1 MNNVKDNYTRKVMI
15 KSIVIMA
22 VLVLITIIV
31 LAPIYILFV
40 NATRDPQAITN
51 HPLSFIPG
59 TSFIRNIKETIN
71 LNKIGKIS
79 YSAWIG
85 YRNSFFITVS
95 ATALCIF
102 FSALT
107 AYGLVIYDFKLST
120 PAYTFILAVMMVP
133 VQVTSVGFVQF
144 MGKLKL
150 TDTYWPLIV
159 PAIAAPAIV
168 FYMRQYMKAN
178 FPTEIVEAARID
190 GSGELSTFVRIA
202 IPMLKPAVGVQ
213 AIFCFIANWNNF
225 YTPSMILIS
234 REFKQYT
241 MPMMVESILSND
253 KLSDQGVR
261 YCAIVLSIL
270 PNIIIYCCLSRLIV
284 DNVAEGGVKE

>member
-1 MNNVKDNYTRKVMI
+1 MNNAKDNYTRKVMI

-270 PNIIIYCCLSRLIV
+270 PIIVIYCCLSRLIV

>member
-1 MNNVKDNYTRKVMI
+1 MNNAKDNYTRKVMI

-51 HPLSFIPG
+51 HPLSFMPG

-270 PNIIIYCCLSRLIV
+270 PIIIIYCCLSRLIV

>member
-1 MNNVKDNYTRKVMI
+1 MNNTNDNYTRKVMI

-213 AIFCFIANWNNF
+213 AIFVFIANWNNF

-270 PNIIIYCCLSRLIV
+270 PIIVIYCFLSRLIV

>member
-1 MNNVKDNYTRKVMI
+1 MNDVKDNYSRKVMI
-15 KSIVIMA
+15 KSVIIMA
-22 VLVLITIIV
+22 ILILLTIICI
-31 LAPIYILFV
+31 LPIWILFT
-40 NATRDPQAITN
+40 NSTRAPQDITN
-51 HPLSFIPG
+51 TPLSFIPG
-59 TSFIRNIKETIN
+59 GSFIRNIKETVH
-71 LNKIGKIS
+71 LNKIGKIT
-79 YSAWIG
+79 YSALIG
-85 YRNSFFITVS
+85 YRNSFFITIC
-95 ATALCIF
+95 ATALTVF

-107 AYGLVIYDFKLST
+107 AYGLVIYDFKLAT

-144 MGKLKL
+144 MLKIKL
-150 TDTYWPLIV
+150 TDTYWPLIL

-202 IPMLKPAVGVQ
+202 LPMLKPAVGVQ

-234 REFKQYT
+234 REMKKYT
-241 MPMMVESILSND
+241 MPMMVSSILSND

-261 YCAIVLSIL
+261 YCAITLSIL
-270 PNIIIYCCLSRLIV
+270 PIIFVYICLSRLIV

>member
-1 MNNVKDNYTRKVMI
+1 MNNTNDNYTRKVMI

-234 REFKQYT
+234 RNFKQYT

-270 PNIIIYCCLSRLIV
+270 PIIVIYCFLSRLIV

>member
-51 HPLSFIPG
+51 HPLSFMPG

-270 PNIIIYCCLSRLIV
+270 PIIIIYCCLSRLIV

>member
-1 MNNVKDNYTRKVMI
+1 MNNVKDNYSRKVMI

-51 HPLSFIPG
+51 HPLSFMPG

-270 PNIIIYCCLSRLIV
+270 PIIIIYCCLSRLIV

>member
-1 MNNVKDNYTRKVMI
+1 MNNTNDNYTRKVMI
-15 KSIVIMA
+15 KSIMIMA

-168 FYMRQYMKAN
+168 F
-178 FPTEIVEAARID
+178 
-190 GSGELSTFVRIA
+190 
-202 IPMLKPAVGVQ
+202 
-213 AIFCFIANWNNF
+213 
-225 YTPSMILIS
+225 
-234 REFKQYT
+234 
-241 MPMMVESILSND
+241 
-253 KLSDQGVR
+253 
-261 YCAIVLSIL
+261 
-270 PNIIIYCCLSRLIV
+270 
-284 DNVAEGGVKE
+284 

>member
-1 MNNVKDNYTRKVMI
+1 MNNTNDNYTRKVMI

-51 HPLSFIPG
+51 HPLSFMPG

-270 PNIIIYCCLSRLIV
+270 PIIIIYCCLSRLIV

>member
-1 MNNVKDNYTRKVMI
+1 MNNTNDNYTRKVMI

-270 PNIIIYCCLSRLIV
+270 PIIVIYCFLSRLIV